1 MIPAPFTVGDP
12 FAAARLRATAHIIRS
27 ERDLTRKITA
37 AMDRWLEGAVK
48 AIYGRPNALSLIA
61 DAGDVTTGTGA
72 AGESLPNLNLWPD
85 LGSWQVMIDTVV
97 LPEITKLFGDAF
109 IKATREADIQDAPYS
124 QAYIAIVHDR
134 LSRNLW
140 PNDVFDDVREVIGDG
155 IAEGLSIDNI
165 TKNLRSVLQVD
176 HYAWEARRIAR
187 TETMGAVNGGQWN
200 GASAYAE
207 LTGETMFK
215 QWFATMDTRVRL
227 DHSRAHQQVVP
238 IQTDFVV
245 GGYMMAYPA
254 APDGPASE
262 VCNCRCALLI
272 LDEQEASAYID
283 VGDWS
288 GDDGEQGP
296 DENLQDILTE
306 AGVSDAATTISP
318 DDLGVSVT
326 GSTATFAGSAPTIA
340 PGAPPVVQAPGDT
353 APDGT
358 DGRYWWG
365 ILAPLDTDSA
375 DGRVISA
382 PDGGDPRTRPLPVPI
397 LYQDTLA
404 PAHDGAFQVGLI
416 RAVGVKNGNLY
427 GAGTFDMEDPRA
439 AGIARKVKSGNA
451 GWISVDLDDTTMEF
465 EAAADGDE
473 ERGRVV
479 ASDWRLMSATLVN
492 QPAFPE
498 AKIQTGRPGDYFPEL
513 DKALDDSD
521 IGAHS
526 AYDPET
532 YQMCTDRR
540 CERCTTFLSTVFG
553 LCVDQDCTTCK
564 TGGWHAPPATVAAAT
579 PWPFTCCDNCVVC
592 ATGHEHVYGGRFACC
607 QDADCE
613 MCPEYGAP
621 CDDPECEYCG
631 NHTGAAADGDQ
642 AAGAG
647 AHANQDGQCEPDCA
661 DCALDAYAC
670 DDPECGECRAV
681 AAAVALGKTV
691 PHKGSTGPAKPSG
704 KRHAH
709 TSKHGKNKGRRTLSV
724 PATSV
729 RRPTKP
735 ATKPTAP
742 ATRTAAPT
750 AGMSIREGGAMRFT
764 VLHPDTGLPVA
775 DRNAAW
781 DSGAAA
787 KRVADYARTNGALDP
802 AKYGK
807 AFLYRDAGAD
817 AATAAAYK
825 LGYAD
830 IVNGRLTIIP
840 KGVFAVAGALQGA
853 RTPLQVPSAERAGL
867 RSAVERLYG
876 RLASA
881 LKDDTIKAP
890 WKDDEKTAAHGA
902 VTFAALTAAGVFA
915 PPVAWFDDPRLD
927 GPTGTIVTDEG
938 RTYGHIA
945 AWGTCHTGIPGKCV
959 KPPKSKSGYA
969 YFHLGLVRTAEGED
983 VPVGTL
989 HFGTD
994 HADTRASVKL
1004 HDAQRHYADTGCAA
1018 AVVRVGEDKHGIWFA
1033 GAVLPGLDD
1042 AGLATL
1048 RHAPLSGDWRQ
1059 VAGALELVGALCVNQ
1074 PGFPIP
1080 RTKWSTDEGQQVFAL
1095 CAAGAIQPAPVG
1107 GQCSCDVCPA
1117 PVDDEVPGPDEARA
1131 EFARLMA
1138 PLVADELRGDAA
1150 RVRDARATAAMNSLS
1165 GGRSGAAAPSDS
1177 GTRRDRLARAAATL
1191 RKGV

>member
-1 MIPAPFTVGDP
+1 VIPPPFTVGDP

-37 AMDRWLEGAVK
+37 AMSTWLEGAVK

-72 AGESLPNLNLWPD
+72 AGDSLPNLNLWPD
-85 LGSWQVMIDTVV
+85 LGSWQVLIDTVV
-97 LPEITKLFGDAF
+97 APEITKLFGKAF
-109 IKATREADIQDAPYS
+109 LEATREADIQDAPYS
-124 QAYIAIVHDR
+124 QAYIATVHDR

-200 GASAYAE
+200 GASAYAD
-207 LTGETMFK
+207 LTGEQMYK

-227 DHSRAHQQVVP
+227 DHSRAHEQVVP

-272 LDEQEASAYID
+272 LDAQEASAYID
-283 VGDWS
+283 VADWS
-288 GDDGEQGP
+288 GDDGDQGP

-340 PGAPPVVQAPGDT
+340 PGSTPPVVQPPGDST
-353 APDGT
+353 PDGT
-358 DGRYWWG
+358 DAGNWWG
-365 ILAPLDTDSA
+365 VLAPLDTDSA
-375 DGRVISA
+375 DGRVIST
-382 PDGGDPRTRPLPVPI
+382 PDDGDPRTRPLPIPI
-397 LYQDTLA
+397 LYQDALA
-404 PAHDGAFQVGLI
+404 AGHDGAFQVGLI
-416 RAVGVKNGNLY
+416 RAVGVKDGNLY

-451 GWISVDLDDTTMEF
+451 GWISVDLDDASF
-465 EAAADGDE
+465 EAAAADDGDDA
-473 ERGRVV
+473 GNRVI
-479 ASDWRLMSATLVN
+479 ATDWRLMSATLVH

-540 CERCTTFLSTVFG
+540 CQRCTSFLSTVFG
-553 LCVDQDCTTCK
+553 LCVDEDCAACK
-564 TGGWHAPPATVAAAT
+564 TGAGHAPTGTPAAPTS
-579 PWPFTCCDNCVVC
+579 WPYSCCDNCVVC
-592 ATGHEHVYGGRFACC
+592 STGHEHVTGGMFVCC
-607 QDADCE
+607 QDPGCE
-613 MCPEYGAP
+613 MCPEFGDP
-621 CDDPECEYCG
+621 CDDSDCEYCG
-631 NHTGAAADGDQ
+631 NTAGAEAVGQCAHGTGRPATMAVPRSTRVPTVHKNGARSSRAAA
-642 AAGAG
+642 
-647 AHANQDGQCEPDCA
+647 
-661 DCALDAYAC
+661 
-670 DDPECGECRAV
+670 
-681 AAAVALGKTV
+681 AAAAWTRQ
-691 PHKGSTGPAKPSG
+691 T
-704 KRHAH
+704 RQ
-709 TSKHGKNKGRRTLSV
+709 TTTTT
-724 PATSV
+724 AT
-729 RRPTKP
+729 
-735 ATKPTAP
+735 
-742 ATRTAAPT
+742 
-750 AGMSIREGGAMRFT
+750 REGGPMRFT

-775 DRNAAW
+775 DRGAAW

-787 KRVADYARTNGALDP
+787 KRVADYARKADGTLDP
-802 AKYGK
+802 AKYRK
-807 AFLYRDAGAD
+807 AFLYQDASAD
-817 AATAAAYK
+817 ATNTTAYK

-830 IVNGRLTIIP
+830 IVDGRLTIVP

-890 WKDDEKTAAHGA
+890 WKDAEQSAAHGA

-915 PPVAWFDDPRLD
+915 PPVAWFDNPRLD

-945 AWGTCHTGIPGKCV
+945 AWSTCHTGIPGKCV

-994 HADTRASVKL
+994 HADTRAAVKL

-1095 CAAGAIQPAPVG
+1095 CAAGAIQPVPAG

-1117 PVDDEVPGPDEARA
+1117 PGDEIPGPDAVRA
-1131 EFARLMA
+1131 DFARLMA

-1150 RVRDARATAAMNSLS
+1150 RARGARVATAMNSLS
-1165 GGRSGAAAPSDS
+1165 GGRSGAAAPTDS
-1177 GTRRDRLARAAATL
+1177 ATRRNRLERAAATL